1 MKVLKGVKAMKPFT
15 YHAPVTVAE
24 AAALLD
30 RYQDSVAVVAGG
42 TDVVIELNEKQK
54 TPAHVVDISKLKELR
69 YVKEEDGMVKLG
81 ALNTFTELENN
92 PYIQEKLPALIET
105 VSHVGSPQIRNLG
118 TIGGNVVNASVAGDS
133 PTVFLAYG
141 AQVVLQS
148 VQGERVM
155 TLEDFNKGPG
165 NCQIRPN
172 ELLTEIR
179 FPALTADEAVGYFK
193 IGKRKSLAIVV
204 LAVSMYIRRTAD
216 NHVGDCRVILG
227 AVSKHPMRVPALEQ
241 QVRGLELTEESLYE
255 TLPLFTDA
263 VQAAIPTRAS
273 VIYKREGVRG
283 AARRCFDQIL
293 LQLGEA

>member
-1 MKVLKGVKAMKPFT
+1 MKPFT

-105 VSHVGSPQIRNLG
+105 VSHVGSPQIQDLG

-133 PTVFLAYG
+133 PTVFWPMVHRLCCKAF
-141 AQVVLQS
+141 
-148 VQGERVM
+148 R
-155 TLEDFNKGPG
+155 G
-165 NCQIRPN
+165 N
-172 ELLTEIR
+172 
-179 FPALTADEAVGYFK
+179 AL
-193 IGKRKSLAIVV
+193 
-204 LAVSMYIRRTAD
+204 
-216 NHVGDCRVILG
+216 
-227 AVSKHPMRVPALEQ
+227 
-241 QVRGLELTEESLYE
+241 
-255 TLPLFTDA
+255 
-263 VQAAIPTRAS
+263 
-273 VIYKREGVRG
+273 
-283 AARRCFDQIL
+283 
-293 LQLGEA
+293 

>member
-1 MKVLKGVKAMKPFT
+1 MKPFT
-15 YHAPVTVAE
+15 YHAPATVAE
-24 AAALLD
+24 AVALLEQ
-30 RYQDSVAVVAGG
+30 YQDSVAVVAGG
-42 TDVVIELNEKQK
+42 TDVVIELKEGHK
-54 TPAHVVDISKLKELR
+54 TPAHVVDISKVQELR
-69 YVKEEDGMVKLG
+69 YVKEEGGMVKLG
-81 ALNTFTELENN
+81 ALNTFTALENH
-92 PYIQEKLPALIET
+92 PYIQENLPALVET
-105 VSHVGSPQIRNLG
+105 ASHVGSPQIRNLG

-133 PTVFLAYG
+133 PTTFLTYG

-148 VQGERVM
+148 AQGERVM

-172 ELLTEIR
+172 ELLTEVR
-179 FPALTADEAVGYFK
+179 FPVPTADETVGYFK

-204 LAVSMYIRRTAD
+204 LAVSIYVKRTAD
-216 NHVGDCRVILG
+216 NHIEDCRVILG

-241 QVRGLELTEESLYE
+241 QLKGRKLTSEALYE

-273 VIYKREGVRG
+273 VVYKREGVRG

-293 LQLGEA
+293 AQFGQA